1 MKQSG
6 LVYCATGASF
16 ARLAISSIE
25 SFFSQGGTSAVE
37 VFTDKN
43 GFDVLSEH
51 IFSGDVL
58 VRRLPNPELGFID
71 KISALESSSFSRGI
85 FVDCDTFF
93 PKYPDRQAGSI
104 FETDVLRSLENFDL
118 VVLPG
123 FSLNV
128 PRELQAGSAALGQW
142 NTGVIGFNR
151 TKDFLEFLA
160 SWRANYMTTDPHDQP
175 SFRLALIGSKLR
187 VGPLMPEYNFQGHGF
202 LNAKPLIFHLT
213 GNYRK
218 NWLKDSLLLEK
229 ISSEIASE
237 VYPAFFVEFQRVS
250 PLPSKLTRTMGPTIG
265 YFLRGIGK
273 WVSTRIDIVTTS
285 NTYHRNL

>member
-1 MKQSG
+1 MKRSG
-6 LVYCATGASF
+6 LVYCATGASY

-25 SFFSQGGTSAVE
+25 SFFSQGGTSEVE
-37 VFTDKN
+37 VFTDED
-43 GFDVLSEH
+43 GSDVISNH
-51 IFSGDVL
+51 IFSGAVVL
-58 VRRLPNPELGFID
+58 RRLTNPELGFID
-71 KISALESSSFSRGI
+71 KISALESSSFSRGV

-93 PKYPDRQAGSI
+93 PKYPDRQAGITFQSDM
-104 FETDVLRSLENFDL
+104 FRSLESFDL

-128 PRELQAGSAALGQW
+128 PRELQACSAALGQW

-151 TKDFLEFLA
+151 TKEFLEFLA

-175 SFRLALIGSKLR
+175 SFRLALIESKLR
-187 VGPLMPEYNFQGHGF
+187 VGPLMPEYNFQGHGS
-202 LNAKPLIFHLT
+202 LNSKPLIFHLT

-218 NWLKDSLLLEK
+218 NWLNDSDLLEK
-229 ISSEIASE
+229 ISFE
-237 VYPAFFVEFQRVS
+237 VERAIYPAFFVEFQRVS

-265 YFLRGIGK
+265 YFVRGIWK
-273 WVSTRIDIVTTS
+273 WVSTRFDILTTS